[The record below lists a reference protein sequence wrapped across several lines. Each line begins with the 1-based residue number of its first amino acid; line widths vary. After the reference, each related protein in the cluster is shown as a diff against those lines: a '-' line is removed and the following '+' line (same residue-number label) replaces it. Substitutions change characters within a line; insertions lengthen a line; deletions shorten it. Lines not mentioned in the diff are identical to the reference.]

1 MKTFLA
7 ALLALAALFT
17 NAEAQT
23 LSAGD
28 TASSSILTL
37 QAQDTSLDN
46 ALPVASQPITFEGWA
61 DGTVL
66 TTQYPNVDFNGAVV
80 LGPASLDQ
88 SDPITG
94 QLWVPYP
101 PHSGTN
107 VIYDPNAPLTLTF
120 SSPVSFVSGYFTY
133 ADGLVMQAYDS
144 SNDLLATAQGAY
156 LYNWVA
162 APSDPTPNPSP
173 NELVGITLSSPVI
186 SSVVISSV
194 DNMLGFGAFTAD
206 DISFTGSV
214 NLSPVPEPSSV
225 ILLGAAFLTGVY
237 GYGLRGIRVRRRLHR
252 PAS

>member
-1 MKTFLA
+1 MKTFLTT
-7 ALLALAALFT
+7 LLVLAALFT
-17 NAEAQT
+17 NAKAQA

-28 TASSSILTL
+28 VAGSSILGL
-37 QAQDTSLDN
+37 QAQNTSLSN
-46 ALPVASQPITFEGWA
+46 APAVTSEPITFEGWP

-66 TTQYPNVDFNGAVV
+66 TTQYANVVFNDAVV

-88 SDPITG
+88 SDPNTG

-107 VIYDPNAPLTLTF
+107 VIYNPNAPLILTF

-133 ADGLVMQAYDS
+133 ANGLVMQAYNS

-162 APSDPTPNPSP
+162 APSDPIPNPSP
-173 NELVGITLSSPVI
+173 NELVGITLSSPDI
-186 SSVVISSV
+186 STVVISSV
-194 DNMLGFGAFTAD
+194 DNTLGYGAFTAD

-214 NLSPVPEPSSV
+214 DLSPVPEPSSV
-225 ILLGAAFLTGVY
+225 ILLGAAFLAGAY
-237 GYGLRGIRVRRRLHR
+237 GYGLRGIRACRRSR
-252 PAS
+252 S